1 MSDRE
6 RATKRIK
13 IEEELPATISEEVE
27 NKVEETVERA
37 TVKLEDS
44 SVEERELDF
53 GAISDSERERFA
65 LETQIEFGPPQIALL
80 DIQREQDPVENPEAT
95 ARNYGNPSQYLPTYT
110 RDERER
116 LATLEATRTRLV
128 HTGPSVGRLDAL
140 LEAQAEITS
149 ESRRILVLADRV
161 NFLVRCQIN
170 EALGLYAARFALECS
185 LNEEGIYPEEIVS
198 TDRNG
203 NDISKNDIVRTTTDS
218 DPDEFCFGRVV
229 QVSGRVVVLHL
240 ENQDRFIAR
249 LGRDVWIARSGDT

>member
-149 ESRRILVLADRV
+149 KSRRILILADCV

-185 LNEEGIYPEEIVS
+185 LNKEGIYPEEIVS